1 MMCTIKILISFVL
14 LISTQSVEEAVIPA
28 DNFVAEWKKSRSMR
42 RFIEKDLFNYING
55 AAELFHEFGFEELW
69 VQRYKKEEKE
79 ITLEIYRME
88 SPEAALG
95 IYLMKCGDETPA
107 EGISVRNSG
116 SRFQLIVV
124 KGSYFVQ
131 VNNPDGNETFLPVM
145 VVLIRHLLESIPEE
159 RPVTLFGFLPK
170 ENLVSGSEL
179 IIRGPYALQPIFT
192 FGEGDI
198 LRLGGKIFGVVG
210 DYKDCYG
217 DVFTRLIILY
227 PDEEATLSAY
237 RNLFSNL
244 DPYLQLHTQWERG
257 FVFKD
262 YRNKFGVVE
271 IKEHGIEIRINL
283 LEKPVQGIDKN

>member
-1 MMCTIKILISFVL
+1 MCIVKILISCVL
-14 LISTQSVEEAVIPA
+14 LISIQSVEEAVIPA
-28 DNFVAEWKKSRSMR
+28 DNFVAGWKKSGPVR
-42 RFIEKDLFNYING
+42 RYIEKDLFNTIDG
-55 AAELFHEFGFEELW
+55 AAEMFHEFGFEELR
-69 VQRYKKEEKE
+69 VQRYKREEKE

-145 VVLIRHLLESIPEE
+145 VVLIQHLLKSIPEE

-170 ENLVSGSEL
+170 KNLVSGSEL
-179 IIRGPYALQPIFT
+179 IVRGPYALQPIFT

-198 LRLGGKIFGVVG
+198 LRLGGQIFGVVG
-210 DYKDCYG
+210 DYEDRHG

-237 RNLFSNL
+237 RSLFSNL
-244 DPYLQLHTQWERG
+244 DSYLQLQAQWERG

-262 YRNKFGVVE
+262 YRNKFGIVE

-283 LEKPVQGIDKN
+283 SEKPVRRIDRR

>member
-1 MMCTIKILISFVL
+1 MLCTVRLLINFVFLIS
-14 LISTQSVEEAVIPA
+14 IQSAEEVVIPP
-28 DNFVAEWKKSRSMR
+28 DNFVAGWEKSRFMR

-69 VQRYKKEEKE
+69 VQRYKNEENE

-124 KGSYFVQ
+124 KGRYFVQ
-131 VNNPDGNETFLPVM
+131 VNNPEGNETFLPVM
-145 VVLIRHLLESIPEE
+145 VVLIRYLLESIQGEK
-159 RPVTLFGFLPK
+159 PVTLFGFLPK

-198 LRLGGKIFGVVG
+198 LQLEGKIFGVVG
-210 DYKDCYG
+210 DYRDCHG
-217 DVFTRLIILY
+217 GVFTRLIVLY

-237 RNLFSNL
+237 RKLFSNL
-244 DPYLQLHTQWERG
+244 DPYLQVLTQWERG
-257 FVFKD
+257 FVFED
-262 YRNKFGVVE
+262 YRNKFGIVE
-271 IKEHGIEIRINL
+271 IKEYGIEIRVDL
-283 LEKPVQGIDKN
+283 SEKPVQGVDKE